1 MTNWLLELNDSIRIS
16 ALKKTELIIDFMNNW
31 LFDLK
36 DHSH

>member
-16 ALKKTELIIDFMNNW
+16 TLKKTELIIDFMNNW